1 MIEEEIKKMKESIEK
16 MRKELEKT
24 ETDFKVLLET
34 HFYTSLWKSMK
45 KDEIISF
52 VKKPY
57 VIVPYKEGEWRLFV
71 PKFIPLEIG
80 WLEYQ
85 TESYNVF
92 RVNKYIDWLTPIPD
106 ILKEELGI
114 EKPEFELSFDWEKS
128 ILNVEKGDLEKV
140 KKKYGK
146 FIYRQLN
153 HSTFQIKSPQKF
165 SFVIQLL
172 KDGILPF
179 RPKPANPDDFYLNER
194 AKFQL
199 RDYQKQA
206 WDYFLKYSHI
216 GVFYPYG
223 AGKSMLGLYALSK
236 IKGLKLIVVPS
247 LTLKEQWERRIES
260 MTSVSKD
267 EYIVTTYQSAI
278 KENIR
283 RKKYSLVIYDECH
296 HLPANVFSLFAFIDR
311 RYTIGLSGC
320 IAKNTQVLVKNSWK
334 PIETILPNEKIISIK
349 NEQIET
355 EVENIWES
363 DWFDK
368 KPYLIETLSG
378 RKIKLTNDHPIL
390 TLNGWKKAEEIK
402 EGELVV
408 CYNEIPIEE
417 KFLELSIE
425 NSIKH
430 PKKMRIKIDINKIKS
445 NGRLLAKILGF
456 AIGDANLDKNY
467 RLTFT
472 VSSNE
477 IESIKKALDKL
488 GLDDYV
494 YKKKGR
500 DSYSIR
506 VRSYNFGRI
515 LNFLGMPIGNKRNIE
530 LKIPEW
536 IYEYNLEREFLSG
549 LWGSEGTPSRLRL
562 KKNKYKSSI
571 FFEGAKL
578 ALNTKNEELLKNF
591 FEEIVKLHRKLGI
604 KVKYRIVTTKE
615 GSKKYELRVLSS
627 LKNIIRFSHIIEFS
641 FSPNKQR
648 KNDDVLNFSLIKE
661 KFLNEKMEKI
671 KNNDKSIP
679 YATRRDWIKGKR
691 NFVELRNFEI
701 KLPILPK
708 NFRLEKVVKSTYLK
722 DKFPIFDLR
731 VPETENFVANG
742 FVTHNSPYR
751 EDGRTELIF
760 ALTGYP
766 VGADWSY
773 FFKKGIVEKPKV
785 KVIIVKS
792 FDEKVFELERLMEE
806 KAITIIYCDS
816 IEKGKML
823 SNKLNCEFLFGET
836 KKRLKIIEKEL
847 DEKGS
852 IILSRIGDEGISLPE
867 IQRII
872 EFDFLY
878 GSRRQESQRVG
889 RLFHSLEKGEH
900 YILMTLEEFTKYK
913 KRLYSLIEK
922 GIELE
927 IEQKI

>member
-1 MIEEEIKKMKESIEK
+1 MEIEEEIEKMKETIDRMK
-16 MRKELEKT
+16 KELEKT
-24 ETDFKVLLET
+24 ETEFKALLET

-52 VKKPY
+52 IKKPY
-57 VIVPYKEGEWRLFV
+57 VIIPYREGEWRLFV

-179 RPKPANPDDFYLNER
+179 RPKPANPNDFYSNER

-216 GVFYPYG
+216 GIFYPYG
-223 AGKSMLGLYALSK
+223 AGKSMFGLYALSK

-247 LTLKEQWERRIES
+247 LTLKEQWEKRIES
-260 MTSVSKD
+260 MTNVLKD

-311 RYTIGLSGC
+311 RYTIGLSG
-320 IAKNTQVLVKNSWK
+320 
-334 PIETILPNEKIISIK
+334 
-349 NEQIET
+349 
-355 EVENIWES
+355 
-363 DWFDK
+363 
-368 KPYLIETLSG
+368 
-378 RKIKLTNDHPIL
+378 
-390 TLNGWKKAEEIK
+390 
-402 EGELVV
+402 
-408 CYNEIPIEE
+408 
-417 KFLELSIE
+417 
-425 NSIKH
+425 
-430 PKKMRIKIDINKIKS
+430 
-445 NGRLLAKILGF
+445 
-456 AIGDANLDKNY
+456 
-467 RLTFT
+467 
-472 VSSNE
+472 
-477 IESIKKALDKL
+477 
-488 GLDDYV
+488 
-494 YKKKGR
+494 
-500 DSYSIR
+500 
-506 VRSYNFGRI
+506 
-515 LNFLGMPIGNKRNIE
+515 
-530 LKIPEW
+530 
-536 IYEYNLEREFLSG
+536 
-549 LWGSEGTPSRLRL
+549 
-562 KKNKYKSSI
+562 
-571 FFEGAKL
+571 
-578 ALNTKNEELLKNF
+578 
-591 FEEIVKLHRKLGI
+591 
-604 KVKYRIVTTKE
+604 
-615 GSKKYELRVLSS
+615 
-627 LKNIIRFSHIIEFS
+627 
-641 FSPNKQR
+641 
-648 KNDDVLNFSLIKE
+648 
-661 KFLNEKMEKI
+661 
-671 KNNDKSIP
+671 
-679 YATRRDWIKGKR
+679 
-691 NFVELRNFEI
+691 
-701 KLPILPK
+701 
-708 NFRLEKVVKSTYLK
+708 
-722 DKFPIFDLR
+722 
-731 VPETENFVANG
+731 
-742 FVTHNSPYR
+742 SPYR

-773 FFKKGIVEKPKV
+773 FFKRGIVEKPKV
-785 KVIIVKS
+785 KVIIVKN

-823 SNKLNCEFLFGET
+823 SNRLNCEFLFGET

-900 YILMTLEEFTKYK
+900 YILMTLEEFAKYK

-927 IEQKI
+927 FEQKA